1 MQMSDA
7 RKVDAENERHD
18 AIVRRCANRMA
29 KIAAVQSFE
38 QWRDAV
44 AEKKEHRYKI
54 SLALRRW
61 ERRTLGCMMNQW
73 CTMVDGRVL
82 CRRVMNTILRRYLH
96 ASLTRALV
104 SWRGFVN
111 QERTRE
117 AENVR
122 LEARARDSRQNEH
135 LEQKLDVQM
144 QLAQINHRCLVV
156 ALATIS
162 NTTCT
167 NCRYGGRY
175 GGGADRG
182 DYVAECSCSH
192 DGSVEENNVVI
203 EQRAREVRRLK
214 IASCVARV
222 LPEGRRSLLLPELD
236 DVEFEVYSH
245 SDEEESKYG
254 KALWLDNTA
263 ETIPMQQPT
272 AFTAERKIV
281 SPEDTPMVF
290 GRRLT
295 EWRRIR
301 SALVEERRA
310 SVDQKRRT
318 EGTSGESGESRE
330 SGENGSA
337 ELDSLLRMA
346 DDQMQES
353 RSWRDAAGE
362 AGGAGEAG
370 EGDSGKSGEGGSI
383 GNGFMDAG
391 ALLRLADTQ
400 VEESRVWR
408 DDMSDV
414 GGGVKT
420 PERPLGPSDERLELF
435 ISPNVPFGRRSNQVA
450 TRMRDMRQPPLGI
463 DGEEKVSP
471 DRDTVSPSGS
481 IASMSS
487 VGSHPGSRGASPA
500 SLSERPSSPESV
512 QERVRVATEKHLF
525 RAQAARDE
533 VDRINAVHQRN
544 AFPISEGKKKRAG
557 AVSPPPPPPLSRGP
571 RWEMIETFGPSEEE
585 IQRAKAKDEADA
597 QANAVLAS
605 RGAFEQRMAGLMGRV
620 LPQFTTMQ
628 NHGMGGLREVD
639 EEESDR
645 YDDRYDD
652 GYSKC
657 RDPMHLGS
665 TIGAGSLDNW
675 SEDVGGRMSGYLS
688 PGSGGSGGS
697 GRREQK
703 KVRKP
708 QPWCATTRSNTVVG
722 RYRDASHHQVVPMPS
737 NDAMVQAA
745 AMVPASDGIG
755 MARRIQRAF
764 RNRTASGQWQRDV
777 EKRRKQ
783 WHRDVERKRK
793 PQPWLGTT
801 RSNTV
806 IGRYHDVTLPF
817 RGGAGFIDGRDGGG
831 VAAANTGATMDI
843 NVVEGKL
850 AKLGITASRQKI
862 IARRKTGKESSS
874 PAAQSPFVRAL
885 PGRNSGVCSDIG
897 CRGFGRSNCCHHS

>member
-1 MQMSDA
+1 
-7 RKVDAENERHD
+7 
-18 AIVRRCANRMA
+18 
-29 KIAAVQSFE
+29 
-38 QWRDAV
+38 
-44 AEKKEHRYKI
+44 
-54 SLALRRW
+54 
-61 ERRTLGCMMNQW
+61 MMNQW

-82 CRRVMNTILRRYLH
+82 CRRVMNKILRRYLH

-117 AENVR
+117 AENVQ
-122 LEARARDSRQNEH
+122 LEARARDSRQNED

-167 NCRYGGRY
+167 KCRYGGRY
-175 GGGADRG
+175 GGADRG

-254 KALWLDNTA
+254 KALWLDNQPSNPTA
-263 ETIPMQQPT
+263 ETTPMLQPT
-272 AFTAERKIV
+272 AFTAERKSV
-281 SPEDTPMVF
+281 SPEDKPMVF

-295 EWRRIR
+295 EWGRIR

-318 EGTSGESGESRE
+318 EGKSGE

-353 RSWRDAAGE
+353 RNWRDAAGE
-362 AGGAGEAG
+362 AG
-370 EGDSGKSGEGGSI
+370 EGDSEQSGEGGSI
-383 GNGFMDAG
+383 GDGSMDAG

-435 ISPNVPFGRRSNQVA
+435 ISPNVPFGRGSNQMA

-463 DGEEKVSP
+463 DGEEKASP

-487 VGSHPGSRGASPA
+487 MGSHPGSRGASPA

-533 VDRINAVHQRN
+533 VDRVNAVHQRN

-597 QANAVLAS
+597 QANALLAS

-639 EEESDR
+639 EEESDG

-652 GYSKC
+652 GYDDGYGKYG
-657 RDPMHLGS
+657 DPVHSGS

-675 SEDVGGRMSGYLS
+675 NEDVGRMSGYLS
-688 PGSGGSGGS
+688 PGSGGS

-708 QPWCATTRSNTVVG
+708 QPWCATTRRNTVVG

-745 AMVPASDGIG
+745 LMVPACDGIG

-801 RSNTV
+801 PTNTV
-806 IGRYHDVTLPF
+806 IGRYQDESSPNIVPLPITKLYED
-817 RGGAGFIDGRDGGG
+817 RTSPNLYEVAG
-831 VAAANTGATMDI
+831 
-843 NVVEGKL
+843 
-850 AKLGITASRQKI
+850 
-862 IARRKTGKESSS
+862 RKTGKKSSS

-897 CRGFGRSNCCHHS
+897 CRGYGRSNCCHHS